1 MSLTKYDIIT
11 SRAGTFSK
19 NEVLYYL
26 KKAFA
31 NFWRGTFVDRF
42 ASGVVQSIRE
52 WGAGVID
59 ISSISCNWFATRALQ
74 PSVQFFDSPNAS
86 RFILFIYRIA
96 SLPYYYLFD
105 HFQSFTSL
113 PSNMSLQ
120 DLLLHYSCPPLVY
133 TSPAHLVRSPSADQA

>member
-1 MSLTKYDIIT
+1 M
-11 SRAGTFSK
+11 
-19 NEVLYYL
+19 
-26 KKAFA
+26 
-31 NFWRGTFVDRF
+31 
-42 ASGVVQSIRE
+42 QSIPE

-74 PSVQFFDSPNAS
+74 PIGSVFDSPNVS

-133 TSPAHLVRSPSADQA
+133 TYFTSTFGSFSKCRSGVNLTNRFRFPLFCQPIGKRKTRAAI